1 MDRSTVGEKGKGETT
16 MGSRLMHAAIAK
28 LLMTNF
34 DQLDMGFLIGN
45 EAPDV
50 DKI

>member
-1 MDRSTVGEKGKGETT
+1 

-28 LLMTNF
+28 LLMTKF

-45 EAPDV
+45 EAPDDQGRNALFV
-50 DKI
+50 A